1 MNYNAFM
8 PKSKS
13 SKRWLREHF
22 QDKYVKQAQKSGYRA
37 RSAFKLLEIQQ
48 KDHLIKPGMVIVDLG
63 AAPGGW
69 SQVVVELLKG
79 KGKVFALDI
88 LPMEPITGV
97 EFIQGDFGEEKVVQ
111 ELLQRM
117 QPTKADLVLSDIL
130 PNVSG
135 IKVADQAR
143 AMYLAELALDF
154 AKQILKPGGNFL
166 VKVFQGADFEAFL
179 KNMRSCFTKVV
190 TRKPQ
195 ASRDR
200 SKEIYLLGKS
210 FKI

>member
-1 MNYNAFM
+1 MT
-8 PKSKS
+8 KSKS

-22 QDKYVKQAQKSGYRA
+22 QDKYVRQAQKGGYRA

-48 KDHLIKPGMVIVDLG
+48 KDHLIKPGMIVVDLG

-79 KGKVFALDI
+79 KGSVFALDI
-88 LPMEPITGV
+88 LPMEPLRGI
-97 EFIQGDFGEEKVVQ
+97 EFIQGDFHEEKVAQ

-117 QPTKADLVLSDIL
+117 QGQKADLVLSDMA
-130 PNVSG
+130 PNISG
-135 IKVADQAR
+135 IAVADQAR

-154 AKQILKPGGNFL
+154 AKLVLKPGGNFL
-166 VKVFQGADFEAFL
+166 VKVFQGADFEEFL
-179 KNMRSCFTKVV
+179 KNMRACFAKVI

-195 ASRDR
+195 ASRGR
-200 SKEIYLLGKS
+200 SKEVYLLGKD
-210 FKI
+210 FKILQT